1 MSAILAAKKNPLLNR
16 LIYRLLIKPPL
27 QSSFH
32 SVRYREVEPVG
43 ATDAPIIIIGNH
55 SAWWDGHLPMLA
67 NEDRWHTDGYVI
79 AEDTQLSRYQ
89 FFRYVGAFSVNR
101 SDVRSAMESL
111 NYAAALLTEAP
122 RRMLLVFPQGEI
134 LANDI
139 RPLKFFGGVGRI
151 LKKVVELRGEC
162 NVYPMALRYEFVGE
176 QKPEAFISIGA
187 PLRYT
192 QSQVQVIDPRQA
204 TAEMESAVT
213 RELDKLRDDVTAYRF
228 DDFTPLMKGGWSI
241 NRVWDTVR
249 GKNQI
254 KRVGGM

>member
-1 MSAILAAKKNPLLNR
+1 MSAILVARKNLLLNK
-16 LIYRLLIKPPL
+16 LIYRVLIKPPL
-27 QSSFH
+27 QSGFH

-43 ATDAPIIIIGNH
+43 ATDVPSIVIGNH
-55 SAWWDGHLPMLA
+55 SAWWDGHLPMAA
-67 NEDRWHTDGYVI
+67 NEERWHTDGYVI

-101 SDVRSAMESL
+101 SDGRSALESL
-111 NYAAALLTEAP
+111 NYAASLLTEAP

-134 LANDI
+134 LANDT

-151 LKKVVELRGEC
+151 LKKVVEQRGEC

-176 QKPEAFISIGA
+176 QKPEAFISMGT
-187 PLRYT
+187 PLRYKRAG
-192 QSQVQVIDPRQA
+192 VQVIDPRQA

-213 RELDKLRDDVTAYRF
+213 RELDKLRDDITTYRF
-228 DDFTPLMKGGWSI
+228 DDFLPLIKGGWSI
-241 NRVWDTVR
+241 NRVWDAVR

-254 KRVGGM
+254 KRVGGA